1 MLHAPNH
8 FITIVL
14 KLSNIIFICDEKGRA
29 WPQKRILGLIAK
41 KGECA
46 EILHDLTSTNVLRKE
61 RY

>member
-8 FITIVL
+8 FIKIVL

-29 WPQKRILGLIAK
+29 WGRKRNLGLIATK
-41 KGECA
+41 RECA